1 MTRTTTPQFITTPHC
16 WLCPEIEQHTVE
28 CRERQALALEEA
40 REDADSE
47 VWDAHPVLGL
57 WVERALAN
65 DLPMYSTHNGAF
77 AYLPKR

>member
-1 MTRTTTPQFITTPHC
+1 MSKHVKFIVTPHC

-28 CRERQALALEEA
+28 CRERQAAADAALE
-40 REDADSE
+40 ADLTSE

-65 DLPMYSTHNGAF
+65 DLPMYSTHSGAF
-77 AYLPKR
+77 AYRSKEG